1 MILAIV
7 GSRDCNV
14 EQCKTA
20 RLIIRAFI
28 RDLTPEQVISGGAE
42 GIDTLAE
49 SETNKLT
56 GYTFL
61 KFLPRNKQWSPDG
74 YMERNQ
80 KIAYHCDMLLCI
92 RTEQS
97 ESYGSGWTADY
108 AEKLGKKV
116 VRITLG

>member
-1 MILAIV
+1 MKLAIV
-7 GSRDCNV
+7 GSRDCTI

-28 RDLTPEQVISGGAE
+28 QNLVPEEVISGGAE

-49 SETNKLT
+49 SETNKFELE
-56 GYTFL
+56 FL
-61 KFLPRNKQWSPDG
+61 KFLPRNKRWTPDG

-80 KIAYHCDMLLCI
+80 RIAYHCDMVLCI

-116 VRITLG
+116 VRITI